1 MDTPALAILW
11 IVVAA
16 AIAFGAALGG
26 TTWVY
31 LADQRRQD
39 APRRQAGPTEVETE
53 IGTAEQGAATTSN
66 AGTERRVA

>member
-39 APRRQAGPTEVETE
+39 APRRPAGPTEVET
-53 IGTAEQGAATTSN
+53 GTVERGAATTSD